1 MDNSTCCSHYYF
13 RVCILRNALTKR
25 LESGGSVRIGPV
37 EVGELREEIASVR
50 KGLSEINAK
59 ISGLFLATM
68 SPAMYLNLKKLQQGN
83 FGPYQ
88 KSKALE
94 RELHHLR
101 NIGYV
106 DIGAISM
113 IPETGNLYYAYV
125 KVTETGNSF
134 VELRDMVE
142 NERSNATHVTS
153 ADA

>member
-1 MDNSTCCSHYYF
+1 M
-13 RVCILRNALTKR
+13 
-25 LESGGSVRIGPV
+25 RIGPV

-113 IPETGNLYYAYV
+113 IPETGKLYSEYV